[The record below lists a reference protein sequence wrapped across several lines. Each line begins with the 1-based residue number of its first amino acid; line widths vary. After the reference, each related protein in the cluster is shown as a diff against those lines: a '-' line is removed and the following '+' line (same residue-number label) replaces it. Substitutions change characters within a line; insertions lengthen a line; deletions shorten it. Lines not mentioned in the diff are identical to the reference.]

1 MNPRIVFDSRV
12 SGDEVRPACY
22 CTRFPDSWYLGD
34 EVNPLLVFDS
44 RVSGDGGIARKLVYP
59 ML

>member
-34 EVNPLLVFDS
+34 EVNPYKYS
-44 RVSGDGGIARKLVYP
+44 TRGSAGMGVSPVS
-59 ML
+59 

>member
-34 EVNPLLVFDS
+34 EVNPYFDS
-44 RVSGDGGIARKLVYP
+44 RVSGDGGIAVS
-59 ML
+59 

>member
-1 MNPRIVFDSRV
+1 MNPGIVFDSRV

-34 EVNPLLVFDS
+34 EVNP
-44 RVSGDGGIARKLVYP
+44 Y
-59 ML
+59 

>member
-22 CTRFPDSWYLGD
+22 CFPDSWYLGD
-34 EVNPLLVFDS
+34 EVNP
-44 RVSGDGGIARKLVYP
+44 Y
-59 ML
+59 